1 MIANGRRVQQTMGDL
16 MEIREVSFDELDGVL
31 DLIDQFNRVVSPR
44 PSSDSLQGIFKQI
57 RESGGAIIGAFVAGK
72 ILGTCTV
79 NLCANLSWSGRPYA
93 IIENVVVDSSHRGK
107 GIGTDILHFAQKF
120 AEDAECYKVALMT
133 GSKRPETLRFY
144 ENAGL
149 SGTKIGFQKRFGA

>member
-1 MIANGRRVQQTMGDL
+1 
-16 MEIREVSFDELDGVL
+16 MEVREVSFDELGGVL
-31 DLIDQFNRVVSPR
+31 DLIDQFDRVISPR
-44 PSSDSLQGIFKQI
+44 PSSDSLQSIFKQI
-57 RESGGAIIGAFVAGK
+57 KASGGAIIGVFAAGK

-107 GIGTDILHFAQKF
+107 GIGTAILHFAKKF
-120 AEDAECYKVALMT
+120 AEESGCYKVALMT

-144 ENAGL
+144 ENAGF
-149 SGTKIGFQKRFGA
+149 SGTKIGFQKRFSA